1 MSSLLKKL
9 MVQDICTAQLR
20 EINTELINLHHPLEK
35 TAQNPVFGD
44 GPLYPNLFI
53 CGEAPGAEEDKIGKP
68 FVGMAGRILN
78 DALFCAK
85 LARKEVFITNV
96 LTWRPPLNRP
106 PTKAEIEFFIPYLY
120 KYIDIV
126 SPKIILL
133 LGLTPA
139 RALLKINN
147 DVSMSKLLYKIYS
160 VRNIPTICC
169 YHPSYLQRIPI
180 FKQYLWNTLR
190 IIIKYVEL
198 V

>member
-9 MVQDICTAQLR
+9 MVPDMCTAQLK
-20 EINTELINLHHPLEK
+20 EINTEIINLRHPLEK

-44 GPLYPNLFI
+44 GPLYSNLLI
-53 CGEAPGAEEDKIGKP
+53 CGEAPGLEEDKTGKP
-68 FVGMAGRILN
+68 FVGMAGHILN
-78 DALFCAK
+78 NALFCAQ
-85 LARKEVFITNV
+85 LSRKEVFITNI
-96 LTWRPPLNRP
+96 LPWRPPLNRP
-106 PTKAEIEFFIPYLY
+106 PTKEETELFAPYLY

-139 RALLKINN
+139 RALLKISNN
-147 DVSMSKLLYKIYS
+147 LSMSKLLYKIYS

-190 IIIKYVEL
+190 IIVKYVEL